1 MQFCLIL
8 KVDVQ
13 LIAGR
18 ESSQRYTFSSLLGFL
33 AHVPKPIEVSKPFVS
48 TVGRK
53 SVRLPRELM
62 ERVIYYDMHWSLG
75 PIPRRRRGILCLC
88 SRKTVSALDPQLSH
102 PYGLSGPCAVPVNV
116 KLFLELNGHPSIC
129 SRRAGYIH
137 GHKEACIRVVQH
149 AEARRTLTSD
159 GPYESMLP
167 ARSNWS

>member
-33 AHVPKPIEVSKPFVS
+33 THVPEPIEVSKPFVS
-48 TVGRK
+48 AVGRK
-53 SVRLPRELM
+53 SVRLSRELM

-75 PIPRRRRGILCLC
+75 PLPAGGEGAY
-88 SRKTVSALDPQLSH
+88 SRKTVSALDAQPSH

-159 GPYESMLP
+159 GPYESMPP